1 MLTVLVI
8 AADPLI
14 RAGLAAL
21 LGAHDVT
28 VVAELEPEDDVT
40 AFVDASLDAVVWEGS
55 ETPPRLLVPL
65 LALITEGE
73 EVSGALEAGAAG
85 VLLRTAEGEKMVA
98 ALQAVVA
105 GLVALEPAL
114 TEFLGAES
122 HQGGAPFGDLID
134 NLTPREAQVLGLLSE
149 GLSNKGIAK
158 RLEISEHTVKF
169 HVNALLSK
177 FGARTRTEVVAR
189 AVGSGLVTL

>member
-8 AADPLI
+8 AADPLV

-21 LGAHDVT
+21 LGAHDV
-28 VVAELEPEDDVT
+28 VVIAELSPEDDAA
-40 AFVDASLDAVVWEGS
+40 AFVDASLDAVVWEGG
-55 ETPPRLLVPL
+55 EAPPRLLAPL
-65 LALITEGE
+65 LALITGGE
-73 EVSGALEAGAAG
+73 EVNGALEAGAAG
-85 VLLRTAEGEKMVA
+85 VLYRTAEGEKMAA
-98 ALQAVVA
+98 ALQAIVA

-114 TEFLGAES
+114 TEFLGAETLE
-122 HQGGAPFGDLID
+122 GDAPAD
-134 NLTPREAQVLGLLSE
+134 LTPREVQVLGLLSE

>member
-1 MLTVLVI
+1 MSLTVLVV
-8 AADPLI
+8 AADPLV

-21 LGAHDVT
+21 LGAHGVT
-28 VVAELEPEDDVT
+28 VVAELAPEDDAE
-40 AFVDASLDAVVWEGS
+40 AFVDASLDAVVWEGT

-65 LALITEGE
+65 LVLITEGE
-73 EVSGALEAGAAG
+73 EVNGALEAGATG
-85 VLLRTAEGEKMVA
+85 VLLRTAEGERMVT
-98 ALQAVVA
+98 ALQAMVA
-105 GLVALEPAL
+105 GLVVLEPAL

-122 HQGGAPFGDLID
+122 HQGDAPFGD
-134 NLTPREAQVLGLLSE
+134 LTPREAQVLGLLSE

>member
-1 MLTVLVI
+1 MLTVLVV
-8 AADPLI
+8 AADPLV

-21 LGAHDVT
+21 LSAHEVT
-28 VVAELEPEDDVT
+28 VIAELSPEDDAE

-65 LALITEGE
+65 LVLITEGE
-73 EVSGALEAGAAG
+73 EVNGALEAGATG
-85 VLLRTAEGEKMVA
+85 VLYRTAEGERMVA
-98 ALQAVVA
+98 ALQAMVA

-114 TEFLGAES
+114 TELLGAETRE
-122 HQGGAPFGDLID
+122 GDAPFGD
-134 NLTPREAQVLGLLSE
+134 LTPREAQVLGLLSE

-169 HVNALLSK
+169 HVNALLGK

>member
-1 MLTVLVI
+1 M
-8 AADPLI
+8 A
-14 RAGLAAL
+14 
-21 LGAHDVT
+21 AHDVT

-65 LALITEGE
+65 LVLITEGE
-73 EVSGALEAGAAG
+73 EVNGALEAGAAG

-98 ALQAVVA
+98 ALQAMVA

-122 HQGGAPFGDLID
+122 HQGDAPADLID
-134 NLTPREAQVLGLLSE
+134 NLTPREVQVLGLLSE

>member
-1 MLTVLVI
+1 MSLTVLVV
-8 AADPLI
+8 AADPLV
-14 RAGLAAL
+14 RTGLAAL

-28 VVAELEPEDDVT
+28 VAAELAPEDDAE
-40 AFVDASLDAVVWEGS
+40 AFVDASLDAVVWEGT
-55 ETPPRLLVPL
+55 ETPSRLLAPL
-65 LALITEGE
+65 LVLITEGE
-73 EVSGALEAGAAG
+73 EVNGALEAGATG
-85 VLLRTAEGEKMVA
+85 VLLRTAEGERMVT
-98 ALQAVVA
+98 ALQAMVA
-105 GLVALEPAL
+105 GLVVLEPVL

-122 HQGGAPFGDLID
+122 HQGDAPFGDL
-134 NLTPREAQVLGLLSE
+134 TPREVQVLGLLSE

-169 HVNALLSK
+169 HVNALLGK

>member
-73 EVSGALEAGAAG
+73 EVNGALEAGAAG

-98 ALQAVVA
+98 ALQAMVA

-114 TEFLGAES
+114 TEFLGAEARN
-122 HQGGAPFGDLID
+122 GDAPAD
-134 NLTPREAQVLGLLSE
+134 LTPREAQVLGLLSE